1 MSDTTLPTGD
11 DGAAGIEA
19 IEIQEEMEQ
28 SFLDYAMSVIVS
40 RALPDARDGLKPV
53 HRRILWGMYDTNV
66 RPDRSHVKC
75 AKVVGEVMGNYHP
88 HGDTAIYDALV
99 RLGQPFSLR
108 HPLIDPHGNF
118 GSPSDPPAA
127 MRYTECRLSRLAM
140 HMLEGI
146 DEDTVNFKDNFDGS
160 AQEPEVLPARF
171 PNLLVNG
178 GQGIAVGMATNIPP
192 HNLGEVADA
201 AAHLLHNPDAD
212 NLALMEFVK
221 GPDFPTGGQILGRQ
235 GIYDAYTTGRGSIKV
250 RAKAEI
256 VEDGKQTSIVVTEIP
271 YQTSVETI
279 EEKAAELVDRRD
291 IEGIR
296 VIRNE
301 SAKGKTR
308 LVFELKRDAP
318 ALVILNQLYK
328 GTPLQN
334 TFSVNMVALDDG
346 IPRTMTLRDTLV
358 AWVGH
363 QIEVVTRRAE
373 FRLAKAQARAHIV
386 EGLVK
391 ATGMIDEIIAL
402 IRASEDTASARE
414 GLMVAP
420 FRFSEIQATH
430 ILDMALRSLTRLG
443 RSRLEEELAELRET
457 IRELEELLADDT
469 KLRAVVLEELS
480 EIREEFATDRRT
492 ELAIDPGEFAIED
505 LIDDEDLVFTLS
517 AGGYVK
523 TVAIDEFR
531 SQGRG
536 GRGVAGAA
544 LKDEDVVT
552 TLLHT
557 SAHAYLL
564 FFTNFGKVYRLKAH
578 EIPMASRTARGMAI
592 VNLLQLSPKEEIAA
606 VIDTRDYETN
616 RFLVFATRKGQVKK
630 TKFTEYDKSRRDG
643 LIAINLKEGD
653 ELVRVIPTNGEDDI
667 CLVSSNGRLMR
678 FHEAEVRAMGRAAA
692 GVRGMKL
699 KEADRV
705 VSLSSLREGATLL
718 FITEGGYGKRTEMDA
733 FNAKHRGGQG
743 VTAMK
748 LVGGK
753 GAVVASRAVG
763 EDDEVLLVAS
773 NGVLIRL
780 PVSSISVQGAY
791 ATGVKVMAVPAGHSV
806 AAVAPVLI
814 ADDEADGEG
823 TDHADPDDEADGTD
837 GVDLVDA
844 ASRDDD
850 SVETGIDA
858 ASAADGLDPTDA
870 DNGDIAD

>member
-1 MSDTTLPTGD
+1 MTDTTVPPPD
-11 DGAAGIEA
+11 EGAAGIEA

-88 HGDTAIYDALV
+88 HGDSAIYDALV

-140 HMLEGI
+140 HMLAGI
-146 DEDTVNFKDNFDGS
+146 DEDTVDFEDNFDGS
-160 AQEPEVLPARF
+160 VQEPKVLPARF

-201 AAHLLHNPDAD
+201 ATHLLANPDAD
-212 NLALMEFVK
+212 NVELMEFVK
-221 GPDFPTGGQILGRQ
+221 GPDFPTGGQILGKQ
-235 GIYDAYTTGRGSIKV
+235 GIYQAYTTGRGSIKI

-256 VEDGKQTSIVVTEIP
+256 VEEGKNTKIVVTEIP
-271 YQTSVETI
+271 YQTSVEAI
-279 EEKAAELVDRRD
+279 EEKAAELVDRRE

-296 VIRNE
+296 TIRNE
-301 SAKGKTR
+301 SAKGVTR
-308 LVFELKRDAP
+308 LVFELKKDAP

-363 QIEVVTRRAE
+363 QVEVITRRAE
-373 FRLAKAQARAHIV
+373 FRLAKAKAREHIV

-402 IRASEDTASARE
+402 IRGSEDTATARE

-420 FRFSEIQATH
+420 FGFSEIQATH

-443 RSRLEEELAELRET
+443 RSRLEEELAELRVT
-457 IRELEELLADDT
+457 IRELEDLLADDA
-469 KLRAVVLEELS
+469 KLRAVINEELA
-480 EIREEFATDRRT
+480 EIREEYATDRRS
-492 ELAIDPGEFAIED
+492 ELVHDPGEFAIED
-505 LIDDEDLVFTLS
+505 LIDDEELVFTLS

-523 TVAIDEFR
+523 TVSIDEFR

-544 LKDEDVVT
+544 LKDEDVVYQ
-552 TLLHT
+552 LLHT

-578 EIPMASRTARGMAI
+578 EIPMASRTARGTAI
-592 VNLLQLSPKEEIAA
+592 VNLLQLAAAEEIAA

-616 RFLVFATRKGQVKK
+616 RFLVFATRNGQVKK
-630 TKFTEYDKSRRDG
+630 TKFNEYDKSRRDG

-653 ELVRVIPTNGEDDI
+653 ELVRVIPTSGDDDI

-678 FHEAEVRAMGRAAA
+678 FHEGEVRAMGRAAA

-699 KEADRV
+699 KAQDRV
-705 VSLSSLREGATLL
+705 VSLSTLREGATIL
-718 FITEGGYGKRTEMDA
+718 FVTAAGYGKRTEMDA

-748 LVGGK
+748 IGEK
-753 GAVVASRAVG
+753 GALVASRAVG
-763 EDDEVLLVAS
+763 EDDEVLVVAS

-780 PVSSISVQGAY
+780 AVSSISVQGPH
-791 ATGVKVMAVPAGHSV
+791 ATGVKVMSVPNGHSV
-806 AAVAPVLI
+806 AAVAPVLTAEPDELANEPEEGFEG
-814 ADDEADGEG
+814 ADAFEEPETSDAPEAPG
-823 TDHADPDDEADGTD
+823 A
-837 GVDLVDA
+837 
-844 ASRDDD
+844 
-850 SVETGIDA
+850 
-858 ASAADGLDPTDA
+858 
-870 DNGDIAD
+870 